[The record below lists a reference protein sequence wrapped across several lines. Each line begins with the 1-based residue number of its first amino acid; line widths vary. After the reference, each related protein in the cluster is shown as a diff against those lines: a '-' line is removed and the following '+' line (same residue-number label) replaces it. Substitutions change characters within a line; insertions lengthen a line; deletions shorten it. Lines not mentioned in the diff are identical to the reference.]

1 MVDFSIELTR
11 VRYKEFI
18 QHTVQRV
25 FYKARAGIKS
35 NKKWI
40 VFGLFVILDVN
51 AILFCLH

>member
-1 MVDFSIELTR
+1 MADFSIELTR

-40 VFGLFVILDVN
+40 IFGLFVILDVN